1 MIPVPPTIRSKHPVH
16 ALPCP
21 RAVEPAASATDTAT
35 PPAAA
40 RARHRRSPVLRQSF
54 RWIGLFTTLPRDFH
68 HGSRDVKWSRS
79 NHPTQPHQQRN
90 YIYHIGY
97 VAAGSSNKISSRIEA
112 HDVVPSI
119 RYECLTNVCTT
130 AAAHFLSWYWYEK
143 SRGKILTKCPDFDPV
158 FLNQNAIQSEE
169 IPSNTTSSQNQLTSQ
184 TIKFGRTWLYFA
196 ARVTFLSQLISS
208 ADLAFLTVQH
218 ACGLWSILLLKYNF
232 CRSETRQCM
241 CLVRA

>member
-1 MIPVPPTIRSKHPVH
+1 MPRTIRSKHPVH

-40 RARHRRSPVLRQSF
+40 RGRHSRTGGRRCS
-54 RWIGLFTTLPRDFH
+54 
-68 HGSRDVKWSRS
+68 GSRSGGLVYSRLCLGISTTAAEMS
-79 NHPTQPHQQRN
+79 NGPGQITPPNHISSGII
-90 YIYHIGY
+90 YISVYNIS

-169 IPSNTTSSQNQLTSQ
+169 IPSNTTSSQN
-184 TIKFGRTWLYFA
+184 
-196 ARVTFLSQLISS
+196 
-208 ADLAFLTVQH
+208 
-218 ACGLWSILLLKYNF
+218 
-232 CRSETRQCM
+232 
-241 CLVRA
+241 